1 MPHRDTDAAGEVLMP
16 VPAADALRGV
26 EITILRQIGDNLA
39 ALTRSLERQNNKLDD
54 VRERVIRL
62 EAQKTHEEVAAITLK
77 LETAMTRI
85 NTLESQVDQ
94 AKGAAS
100 VWTWLAKNAPWLF
113 AGFAAFIAGLAV
125 KAGLIK

>member
-1 MPHRDTDAAGEVLMP
+1 MPTRESDAAGEIMMP
-16 VPAADALRGV
+16 VTATEAARGI
-26 EITILRQIGDNLA
+26 ELTILRQMGDNIA
-39 ALTRSLERQNNKLDD
+39 AQTRAMEKLSGKVDD

-62 EAQKTHEEVAAITLK
+62 EAQKTHQEVEAIQAK
-77 LETAMTRI
+77 LESALTRI

-113 AGFAAFIAGLAV
+113 AGVAAFVAGLAV
-125 KAGLIK
+125 KAGLAK